1 MRRDRRIQA
10 LAATILAGSLTVSG
24 FMATRLAASA
34 GRNHLVYAD
43 TAEQGE
49 PPEVALGIAMGAFRG
64 VFVNFLWIR
73 ANNLKEAGR
82 HYEAVELAKAITR
95 LQPRFPQVWVFHAW
109 NLAYNISVMTQTA
122 AERWQWVKAGVALL
136 RDEAIPANPNDLLLH
151 KELAYIFLHKIQG
164 ITDDANQYYKRQ
176 IAKEWQIILGPP
188 PMPDHKDRSRE
199 VAIKKYAD
207 WLQPLVD
214 APATLDEVIAIE
226 PTVKTLI
233 ERLDADVGDGLGFDL
248 LMRYEMHH
256 ALQSSG
262 RRDAVLTMMGP
273 RHAAFSK
280 LYLDKSFEKAFAALL
295 PYIRRNLI
303 RDVYKM
309 DPRIMIRYTQK
320 YGPIDWRHP
329 CAHALYWSALG
340 VERAESRWTEQNKR
354 DFDFVNADRMTFQA
368 VQELWRSGDL
378 YFSFLDSLDD
388 ARYTFYMATPNV
400 HFIKTYDDI
409 LGEVVSRS
417 AFDTKDKAF
426 SFYNAGYENFMK
438 DAIRFYYRRGQ
449 VKEAVELKSKLANWG
464 GQNLNDPMRAEHF
477 ALPIDEFVQWDLGDR
492 VTSPNVANAEIM
504 SSLMGAYITGLLA
517 GDDELFQRQFKYAK
531 DFHKYYL
538 EKQNRQ
544 TIADPATGR
553 MEVFDRNFDMIAG
566 ILLGQL
572 AMELNLDQAETLYSS
587 APVEL
592 RKFAYDLLASRFQKE
607 LDAVTVKGARK
618 FEEVFPEPEGM
629 ALHRQAMERYIKERS
644 KQSSVTNK

>member
-1 MRRDRRIQA
+1 MRRDTKIQA
-10 LAATILAGSLTVSG
+10 LAALIMALCMSVAGV
-24 FMATRLAASA
+24 MATRLAASA
-34 GRNHLVYAD
+34 GRNHLVYSD
-43 TAEQGE
+43 TAESGE

-109 NLAYNISVMTQTA
+109 NLSYNISVMTQTA
-122 AERWQWVKAGVALL
+122 SERWRWVRAGIGLL

-151 KELAYIFLHKIQG
+151 KELAYIYLHKIQG
-164 ITDDANQYYKRQ
+164 ITDDANQFYKRQ
-176 IAKEWQIILGPP
+176 MAKEWQIVLGPP
-188 PMPDHKDRSRE
+188 PAPDRKDRSRE
-199 VAIKKYAD
+199 MAIKKYVD

-214 APATLDEVIAIE
+214 APATLDEVIAAQ
-226 PTVKTLI
+226 PLVRTLI
-233 ERLDADVGDGLGFDL
+233 DRLEKEVGDPLDTQFL
-248 LMRYEMHH
+248 TRLEMHH
-256 ALQSSG
+256 ALNSSG

-273 RHAAFSK
+273 KHAAFSAI
-280 LYLDKSFEKAFAALL
+280 YLDKQFEPAFAALV
-295 PYIRRNLI
+295 PYIRRNVL
-303 RDVYKM
+303 RDLYKM

-340 VERAESRWTEQNKR
+340 VERAETRWTEQNKR

-368 VQELWRSGDL
+368 VQELWRSGEI

-388 ARYTFYMATPNV
+388 SRYTFYLAAPNV
-400 HFIKTYDDI
+400 HFIQTYDDI
-409 LGEVVSRS
+409 LSEVVSRS

-449 VKEAVELKSKLANWG
+449 TNEAARLKSKLARWE

-477 ALPIDEFVQWDLGDR
+477 SMPLDEFVMWDLGDR
-492 VTSPNVANAEIM
+492 ATSPNVANAEIM
-504 SSLMGAYITGLLA
+504 SSLMGAYVTGLLA
-517 GDDELFQRQFKYAK
+517 GDDELFRQQFQYAQK
-531 DFHKYYL
+531 FHAYYV
-538 EKQNRQ
+538 EKQSRQ
-544 TIADPATGR
+544 TIADPSVNR
-553 MEVFDRNFDMIAG
+553 MEVFDRNFSMLAG
-566 ILLGQL
+566 IVLGQFAVQL
-572 AMELNLDQAETLYSS
+572 DLDQAETLYAT

-592 RKFAYDLLASRFQKE
+592 RRFAYDLLANRFKND
-607 LDAVTVKGARK
+607 LDAVTVRGARK
-618 FEEVFPEPEGM
+618 FDEVFPEPPDM
-629 ALHRQAMERYIKERS
+629 DLHRRAVEAYVRQRS
-644 KQSSVTNK
+644 KESTVTEK

>member
-1 MRRDRRIQA
+1 MRRDRKIQA
-10 LAATILAGSLTVSG
+10 LAALVMAVCLAGSGLV
-24 FMATRLAASA
+24 ATNLAAMA
-34 GRNHLVYAD
+34 GRNHLVYTD
-43 TAEQGE
+43 TAESGE
-49 PPEVALGIAMGAFRG
+49 PPEVAVGIAMGAFRG

-82 HYEAVELAKAITR
+82 HYEAIELAKAITK

-122 AERWQWVKAGVALL
+122 SERWQWVKAGVALL

-151 KELAYIFLHKIQG
+151 KELAYIYLHKIQG

-176 IAKEWQIILGPP
+176 MAKEWQIVLGAPP
-188 PMPDHKDRSRE
+188 QPDRKDRSRE
-199 VAIKKYAD
+199 MAIRKYVD
-207 WLQPLVD
+207 WLTPLVET
-214 APATLDEVIAIE
+214 PATLDEVIAKT
-226 PTVKTLI
+226 PAVKALVAQLTGEVDETLDMQF
-233 ERLDADVGDGLGFDL
+233 LTH
-248 LMRYEMHH
+248 YEMHK
-256 ALQSSG
+256 ALETSG
-262 RRDAVLTMMGP
+262 RRDAVISMMGP

-280 LYLDKSFEKAFAALL
+280 LFHDKAMEPAFAALL
-295 PYIRRNLI
+295 PYVRRNVL

-368 VQELWRSGDL
+368 VQELWRSGEI
-378 YFSFLDSLDD
+378 YFSFLDSIDEG
-388 ARYTFYMATPNV
+388 RYTFYLAAPNV

-409 LGEVVSRS
+409 LNEVVSRS
-417 AFDTKDKAF
+417 AFDTKDKAY

-449 VKEAVELKSKLANWG
+449 KAEAERLKSKLANFA

-477 ALPIDEFVQWDLGDR
+477 RMTIDEFVQWDLGDR

-504 SSLMGAYITGLLA
+504 SSLMGSFVTGLLA
-517 GDDELFQRQFKYAK
+517 GDDELFREQFEYARK
-531 DFHKYYL
+531 FHEYYVQ
-538 EKQNRQ
+538 KQSRQ
-544 TIADPATGR
+544 TIADRTNNR
-553 MEVFDRNFDMIAG
+553 MEVFDRNFPMLSG
-566 ILLGQL
+566 IVLGQFAIQL
-572 AMELNLDQAETLYSS
+572 DLDQAETLYAT

-592 RKFAYDLLASRFQKE
+592 RRFAYDLLANRFRKD
-607 LDAVTVKGARK
+607 LDSVTVPGAKK
-618 FEEVFPEPEGM
+618 FDQFFPEPPGM
-629 ALHRQAMERYIKERS
+629 PEHRAKLEAYVRERS
-644 KQSSVTNK
+644 KESTVIQR